1 MLRRCAVLLIV
12 GLVPVLSGC
21 PAPGGGDWQAQMLR
35 SINTIRAGA
44 GVGPVSLC
52 GTLGAAA
59 QQHSEDQAGR
69 STMSHSGADGS
80 RIGDRAGRSGYGG
93 WSALAENIASG
104 QTTVDLAMW
113 SWMSSPGHREN
124 ILDPAYSHVGFG
136 RASSSGGTQFWTQD
150 FGAGGSC

>member
-69 STMSHSGADGS
+69 STMSHSGA
-80 RIGDRAGRSGYGG
+80 AK
-93 WSALAENIASG
+93 AS
-104 QTTVDLAMW
+104 
-113 SWMSSPGHREN
+113 P
-124 ILDPAYSHVGFG
+124 
-136 RASSSGGTQFWTQD
+136 TQFMIVGVPATQPPP
-150 FGAGGSC
+150 